1 MQPSEPR
8 SLSLKAAA
16 FAALGA
22 ASEKVT
28 QSMEA
33 YRVKASGPNTACQL
47 LQHLGV
53 ANVGLPGYGKMRSA
67 SHTKRGPGRR
77 FTIGDGTRTSQQRQA
92 GAYGRGLMNWVAS
105 TQAARSANRKNA
117 KKRVFL

>member
-1 MQPSEPR
+1 MHPSKSS
-8 SLSLKAAA
+8 SLSLAAA
-16 FAALGA
+16 AVAALGA

-53 ANVGLPGYGKMRSA
+53 ANVGLPGYGKMCSA

-77 FTIGDGTRTSQQRQA
+77 FAIGDGTRTYKQRQA
-92 GAYGRGLMNWVAS
+92 GAYGRGLRNWITR
-105 TQAARSANRKNA
+105 TQAAKIA
-117 KKRVFL
+117 

>member
-1 MQPSEPR
+1 
-8 SLSLKAAA
+8 
-16 FAALGA
+16 
-22 ASEKVT
+22 
-28 QSMEA
+28 MEA

-92 GAYGRGLMNWVAS
+92 GAYGRGLMNSSCALSKSQKCQNGTGLRLKTLDLYFANAIIRTRPAQPVAG
-105 TQAARSANRKNA
+105 
-117 KKRVFL
+117 V

>member
-1 MQPSEPR
+1 MQPSK
-8 SLSLKAAA
+8 SSYLSLAAAA
-16 FAALGA
+16 FDALGA
-22 ASEKVT
+22 APEKVT

-53 ANVGLPGYGKMRSA
+53 DNVGLPGYGKMRST

-77 FTIGDGTRTSQQRQA
+77 FAIGDGTRTLQQSQA
-92 GAYGRGLMNWVAS
+92 GAYGRGLRNWITR
-105 TQAARSANRKNA
+105 TQAAKNA
-117 KKRVFL
+117 